1 MLEINSYKN
10 TDPRYDTIKQL
21 NEWIALAA
29 PHCEEEHAR
38 TEEAQRMV
46 RGYQWSEGDTQRQKD
61 RERPAL
67 PLNSLHKLLNAVAN
81 REIMERIVP
90 KVFGRD
96 PEDNAIAEVLDAA
109 TQWQRSVAET
119 EHEESMAFRNSCA
132 SGYGVMHKWWDPVAY
147 DGDGCIRDEEVPI
160 WYMLWDPSSRK
171 QNLVDRRYHM
181 CGKFIDIKVAEAM
194 FGDLSKE
201 AKRKFKDLK
210 MTPFEGAEQEHVE
223 EKNFGMG
230 SWGQILGNRWL
241 SHTGKEVFMIESE
254 WKDVSVFYRV
264 AVPVGIGDWVA
275 LSSGEEGFSVQL
287 EDGSTVT
294 SEDFMNMTD
303 EEQNNIRVELMNKS
317 EMQKFEEMSEF
328 TPIKEQW
335 EYVTGEKFED
345 YSKERREIVRYCI
358 RIDDVIL
365 EEGERPM
372 GYTYEF
378 LTGFPFET
386 RDTIQ
391 FYGMIDV
398 AKGPQDM
405 KNAFYSS
412 LLTMYMT
419 SPKQHLMVEEG
430 ALNDTEQFLDEW
442 AKVTGVSIVPD
453 GFFANKRFE
462 LMRPPAFPPML
473 SELVSIAENAVQDIF
488 GLSSIEMNT
497 QGDLR
502 RVSGNVVSAAKAA
515 SNTLLA
521 ILFDALRRYRKR
533 WGMLSIKYM
542 TYMYDPQ
549 EISRIVGEENAKYT
563 NGIQII
569 SDMDTW
575 PEYLKFDI
583 KIDESPVSVSEQIET
598 SNYLVSSGTIDKW
611 QAQGVPFE
619 ALLDLLV
626 TIPQSTRDKIKQAYS
641 QMQQL
646 QSQMQ
651 QLQGEI
657 QKKQQKEELFRK
669 FVSSLPEGSNI
680 LAQFDYIENEAR
692 SMAEEIAAQKEQE
705 QQAEQDQSNA
715 EDTGEPQE

>member
-1 MLEINSYKN
+1 MLEINSYKK
-10 TDPRYDTIKQL
+10 TDPRYDTLEQQ
-21 NEWIALAA
+21 NEWIAIAA

-38 TEEAQRMV
+38 VEEAQRMV
-46 RGYQWSEGDTQRQKD
+46 RGYQWSEGDLQRQKD

-90 KVFGRD
+90 KVYGRD
-96 PEDNAIAEVLDAA
+96 DDDNAIAEVLDAA
-109 TQWQRSVAET
+109 TQWQRSIAET
-119 EHEESMAFRNSCA
+119 EHEESMAFRSSCA
-132 SGYGVMHKWWDPVAY
+132 AGYGVMHKWWDPIAY
-147 DGDGCIRDEEVPI
+147 DGDGCIRDEEIPI
-160 WYMLWDPSSRK
+160 WFMLWDPSARK
-171 QNLVDRRYHM
+171 QNLVDRRFHM
-181 CGKFIDIKVAEAM
+181 CGKFVDIKVAEAM

-201 AKRKFKDLK
+201 AKAKFRDIKH
-210 MTPFEGAEQEHVE
+210 TPFEGADTSDLTDQ
-223 EKNFGMG
+223 KNFGIG
-230 SWGQILGNRWL
+230 TWGQILGNRWL
-241 SHTGKEVFMIESE
+241 SHTGKEVFVVESE
-254 WKDVSVFYRV
+254 WKEVQTFYRV
-264 AVPVGIGDWVA
+264 AVPTGIGDW
-275 LSSGEEGFSVQL
+275 LSLTSGEEPVQVDL
-287 EDGSTVT
+287 GDGTMMDT
-294 SEDFMNMTD
+294 EQFMAMSD
-303 EEQNNIRVELMNKS
+303 EEQNNVRVQLMAKN
-317 EMQKFEEMSEF
+317 EIQKFETREEF
-328 TPIKEQW
+328 KPIVEQW
-335 EYVTGEKFED
+335 EFITGEKFQD
-345 YSKERREIVRYCI
+345 FSKERKEITSYCI

-365 EEGERPM
+365 DSGERPM

-430 ALNDTEQFLDEW
+430 ALNDVEQFLDEW
-442 AKVTGVSIVPD
+442 AKVTGVSVVPD
-453 GFFANKRFE
+453 GFFQSKRFE
-462 LMRPPAFPPML
+462 LMRPPTFPPML
-473 SELVSIAENAVQDIF
+473 SELISIAENAVQDIF

-533 WGMLSIKYM
+533 WGMMSIKYM
-542 TYMYDPQ
+542 TYMYEPD
-549 EISRIVGEENAKYT
+549 EIKRIVGEDNAKYAE
-563 NGIQII
+563 GIQAI

-575 PEYLKFDI
+575 PDYLKFDI

-598 SNYLVSSGTIDKW
+598 CNYLVSSGTIDKW

-619 ALLDLLV
+619 LLLDLLV
-626 TIPQSTRDKIKQAYS
+626 TIPQATRDKIKEGYS

-651 QLQGEI
+651 AAQAEI
-657 QKKQQKEELFRK
+657 QKKAQKEELFRK
-669 FVSSLPEGSNI
+669 YVSTLPEGGTL
-680 LAQFDYIENEAR
+680 LAQFDYIENEAQA
-692 SMAEEIAAQKEQE
+692 MAQEIQNQQQEQQSQDQEQE
-705 QQAEQDQSNA
+705 Q
-715 EDTGEPQE
+715 PQE